1 MTEAFAQKTRKA
13 TISLKVSGQFDTLDI
28 GNGLYAFKRST
39 RLLKTERKSEDG
51 YNMASPYSKGV
62 SDRQGFFDEKN
73 LEKALAGKSY
83 STTDLVLCEDK
94 LIEHLRMWGW
104 QDAPGKKDRERF
116 EWQRSDV
123 YDALLEDPSRVE
135 KLMRLDHGSHMRF
148 DWTGKVLPVPI
159 WFSYMDGRIAEDK
172 YDLKRT
178 AEILLARDDVHVFPR
193 QEGWRDDPD
202 REGKAT
208 TVEQSIISIPGYNSE
223 RGRSRTIYF
232 IYRPSVED
240 YRLMWEKC
248 LSYKANYPSTERH
261 RAIFDLDLLGL
272 KAGGAC
278 LVQNYWDSN
287 RPDTS
292 NDDNYGDDD
301 DN

>member
-39 RLLKTERKSEDG
+39 RLLKTERTSEDG
-51 YNMASPYSKGV
+51 YNMHSPYSKAI
-62 SDRQGFFDEKN
+62 SDTQGLLDEKN

-83 STTDLVLCEDK
+83 STTNLVLCEDK
-94 LIEHLRMWGW
+94 LVEHLRMWGW

-123 YDALLEDPSRVE
+123 YDALVEDPSRVE
-135 KLMRLDHGSHMRF
+135 KLMRLDHGSHMVF
-148 DWTGKVLPVPI
+148 DWADKVLPVPI
-159 WFSYMDGRIAEDK
+159 WFSYMDGMISEDR
-172 YDLKRT
+172 YDLTKT
-178 AEILLARDDVHVFPR
+178 AELLLARDDVHIFPK
-193 QEGWRDDPD
+193 QDGWRDDPD

-208 TVEQSIISIPGYNSE
+208 KVEQCIIPIPGYNSE
-223 RGRSRTIYF
+223 RGRRNTIYF
-232 IYRPSVED
+232 IFRPSVEE
-240 YRLMWEKC
+240 YRRMWEQC
-248 LSYKANYPSTERH
+248 LAYKTKYPSTERH
-261 RAIFDLDLLGL
+261 RAVYDLDLLGL

-278 LVQNYWDSN
+278 MTKNYWDSN
-287 RPDTS
+287 RPDTDTS
-292 NDDNYGDDD
+292 DDGDDD